1 MYAVGFSTERIGS
14 FVWVRTGVEGNERAE
29 ILAASRASKV
39 KTLMMANG
47 FQYGSILE
55 DTKRYETAWL
65 KMHEF
70 GIKYGF
76 WKKGRIRGR
85 IRRISKNMHFPT
97 FAEETKHMWVY
108 PDRSESIL
116 NK

>member
-1 MYAVGFSTERIGS
+1 M
-14 FVWVRTGVEGNERAE
+14 EGNERAE

-39 KTLMMANG
+39 KTPMMANG

-85 IRRISKNMHFPT
+85 IRRIYNQRVTGTMSTGTKNMHFPT
-97 FAEETKHMWVY
+97 FAEETKHVGL
-108 PDRSESIL
+108 PRPQ
-116 NK
+116 